1 MKRPFE
7 SIFTDRLGIWAI
19 GTPRGAFVAGIA
31 ATFLAFVYLSVLWD
45 AYEAFGVFGAVGTL
59 IMWVLIFLFASGM
72 LLSKIPWVYDRV
84 CKVIATLYISGSD
97 EEQVD
102 RNIITVRS
110 MGEQHGLKV
119 VHEETIRGD
128 DVPPELQHL
137 KHRLV
142 SVRGT
147 IHKMRAFNADA
158 NEFLAKD
165 GIHIFTSGDAA
176 HEIEGEGS

>member
-7 SIFTDRLGIWAI
+7 SIFTDRLGSWAL
-19 GTPRGAFVAGIA
+19 TSPKGAFVAGIA
-31 ATFLAFVYLSVLWD
+31 ATLLIFMYLTVLWD
-45 AYEAFGVFGAVGTL
+45 AYEMFGIFGAIGTV
-59 IMWVLIFLFASGM
+59 IMWVLVALFASGM
-72 LLSKIPWVYDRV
+72 LLSKIPWVYVRV
-84 CKVIATLYISGSD
+84 SKVVATLYISGSD

-102 RNIITVRS
+102 RNIITVRAI
-110 MGEQHGLKV
+110 GQRHGLKV

-147 IHKMRAFNADA
+147 IHKMRAFSTDA
-158 NEFLAKD
+158 NEFLGRD
-165 GIHIFTSGDAA
+165 GVHIFTSGDAA